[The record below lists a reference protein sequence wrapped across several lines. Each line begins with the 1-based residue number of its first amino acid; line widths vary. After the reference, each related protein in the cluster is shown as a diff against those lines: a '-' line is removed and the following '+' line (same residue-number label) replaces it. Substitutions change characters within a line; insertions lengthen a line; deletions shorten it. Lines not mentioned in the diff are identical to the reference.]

1 MRPRAACETVKG
13 QRSRAAQRLAV
24 EAKAT
29 AILCLQSEDCLRSL
43 NVPMVELKERCL
55 AEKLLHVCVA
65 VRDFDKDD
73 QAAM

>member
-1 MRPRAACETVKG
+1 M
-13 QRSRAAQRLAV
+13 